1 MNTRQEDDAQYREL
15 LNWYSGK
22 AESRRRTDKSTLR
35 EMRPA
40 VLLLVLSLVC
50 FWAAFARAA
59 TVQLTCTAP
68 TKNTDGTNISAPLTY
83 KAYWGTSATSL
94 TNPSTLS
101 GPGCKGPVVVPDP
114 APGATITYH
123 FAVTAIAAGQESAKS
138 NIATK
143 TFTTPNPTPNPPALL
158 TAETVAYQ
166 INLGSNNKIYFSRVG
181 TIELDRACIAGMTAM
196 DKTVLQSRDWVKLD
210 VGKTRPRQMFVRCKQ
225 S

>member
-1 MNTRQEDDAQYREL
+1 MNTKEIEREL
-15 LNWYSGK
+15 DHASWR
-22 AESRRRTDKSTLR
+22 AV
-35 EMRPA
+35 RPLFLA
-40 VLLLVLSLVC
+40 FVLVLVAYVG
-50 FWAAFARAA
+50 WAADAFGA
-59 TVQLTCTAP
+59 TANLTCTAP
-68 TKNTDGTNISAPLTY
+68 TQNTNGTPITATLTY

-114 APGATITYH
+114 APGTTITYH
-123 FAVTAIAAGQESAKS
+123 FAVTATANGQESAKS
-138 NIATK
+138 NVATK

-181 TIELDRACIAGMTAM
+181 TIELGRACIAGMTAM

-210 VGKTRPRQMFVRCKQ
+210 AGKTRPRQLFVRCAQ